1 MLVNLSLHFKQL
13 IIIHL
18 LYWNPRCINN
28 NISPKKILRIL
39 IQYFI
44 SMCVMLNILDEAFFS
59 NFFCPLVNH
68 NLLASFI
75 EISSA
80 AIGVS
85 NYFHSSRVVCLFF
98 FIHFWRR
105 VKLLSSKE
113 TKKLP
118 VYDITY
124 TQILWLSPHHASR
137 LVLPTKVES
146 KNVESKKIERKM
158 SKIKCRS
165 IKMSKCKNVEV

>member
-1 MLVNLSLHFKQL
+1 LLVNLSLHFKQL

-80 AIGVS
+80 AIGVL
-85 NYFHSSRVVCLFF
+85 NYFHSSRVICLFF
-98 FIHFWRR
+98 YSFLEKSEAVIGKKNEEVTCLRYYLHANPVIKSTPCVQIRSSIFFSFLR
-105 VKLLSSKE
+105 VRNSKFLGF
-113 TKKLP
+113 TRP
-118 VYDITY
+118 
-124 TQILWLSPHHASR
+124 
-137 LVLPTKVES
+137 
-146 KNVESKKIERKM
+146 
-158 SKIKCRS
+158 
-165 IKMSKCKNVEV
+165 